1 MTFAPR
7 CATGKVRPQADIHM
21 HNAEVK
27 DEAWMSHVNTIL
39 KKDTLGT
46 NDIITWSG
54 YNSMLASN
62 ESVKPPAEIGVY
74 PLFPHKAPTLSTQ
87 GCISIINETC
97 HAPHYAG
104 HTVLNPGY
112 GYTD

>member
-1 MTFAPR
+1 
-7 CATGKVRPQADIHM
+7 
-21 HNAEVK
+21 
-27 DEAWMSHVNTIL
+27 MSHVSTIL
-39 KKDTLGT
+39 KEDTLGT

-74 PLFPHKAPTLSTQ
+74 PLFLHKAASPSMKHAMLLTIQGTQ
-87 GCISIINETC
+87 FLKS
-97 HAPHYAG
+97 G
-104 HTVLNPGY
+104 H